1 MLERVA
7 RSYREDRLA
16 RARRGGNDDTSAARV
31 LLSMVALVAIL
42 LLGNLFWTAVTSLA
56 SAIGT
61 ISGQLPEDPFARP
74 SPTVTLSVGLAAA
87 PTPATTQP
95 LPTISPAATQE
106 AALPPAPTIG
116 SLTAGRTPVPATLH
130 LNETPPASPT
140 PVPTAL
146 PLVETP
152 IVMPTA
158 AGGRAPWVLLP
169 QPEPGARVPRGAIVV
184 AARGRGD
191 APIADIRLELDG
203 AALKVQVE
211 QRSDSI
217 WLAQASTTVD
227 TGQHAARAVV
237 TDAGGRVGAYRWSFG
252 VVR

>member
-56 SAIGT
+56 SAVGT
-61 ISGQLPEDPFARP
+61 ISAQLPEDPFARP
-74 SPTVTLSVGLAAA
+74 TAAATVGPGAA
-87 PTPATTQP
+87 PTPA
-95 LPTISPAATQE
+95 AND
-106 AALPPAPTIG
+106 ALPVASPIATVHLVVAPNVTRT
-116 SLTAGRTPVPATLH
+116 SEVATPQPTPV
-130 LNETPPASPT
+130 PPASPT
-140 PVPTAL
+140 PA
-146 PLVETP
+146 
-152 IVMPTA
+152 PTA
-158 AGGRAPWVLLP
+158 ASGRAPWVLLP

-184 AARGRGD
+184 AACGRGD

-203 AALKVQVE
+203 AALHAQIE

-227 TGQHAARAVV
+227 AGSHAARAVV
-237 TDAGGRVGAYRWSFG
+237 TDAGGRVGAYRWSFS
-252 VVR
+252 VAP